1 MIYRFFGLRCLS
13 VLFAVLLWILPLGQS
28 AGADEINR
36 YIRRDLQA
44 SEPVSIAIDE
54 TGNTREFS
62 PQSLERGKQLFDESC
77 LFCHL
82 RGANI
87 PFPTVS
93 LSLEDLAGATPPR
106 DNIAGFVAY
115 MREPMTY
122 DGSDYTPWCRQ
133 VPESWMSPEQ
143 IEDLAAFVIRAAQKD
158 QSWGTKRVEV
168 NL

>member
-13 VLFAVLLWILPLGQS
+13 VLFALLLWILPLGQS

-82 RGANI
+82 RGANV

-158 QSWGTKRVEV
+158 QSWGTKMAEV

>member
-1 MIYRFFGLRCLS
+1 MIYRFFLWRGLC
-13 VLFAVLLWILPLGQS
+13 VLFAFLLWILPLGQS
-28 AGADEINR
+28 ADADGISR
-36 YIRRDLQA
+36 YVRYNLQA
-44 SEPVSIAIDE
+44 SEPVSMVLDE
-54 TGNTREFS
+54 AGNTREFS
-62 PQSLERGKQLFDESC
+62 PQSLERGQQLFDESC

-82 RGANI
+82 RGANV
-87 PFPTVS
+87 PFPSVS

-133 VPESWMSPEQ
+133 VPESWMSSEQ

-158 QSWGTKRVEV
+158 ETWGVRTVEV

>member
-1 MIYRFFGLRCLS
+1 MLNRFLLRRWLS
-13 VLFAVLLWILPLGQS
+13 VLFAFLFWILPISQP
-28 AGADEINR
+28 ADAAEINR

-44 SEPVSIAIDE
+44 SEPVSIRLDE
-54 TGNTREFS
+54 AGNTREFS

-77 LFCHL
+77 LVCHI
-82 RGANI
+82 RGSNV
-87 PFPTVS
+87 PFPPVS
-93 LSLEDLAGATPPR
+93 LSLENLAGATPPR

-133 VPESWMSPEQ
+133 VPESWMSAEQ

-158 QSWGTKRVEV
+158 QTWGVRTFEV
-168 NL
+168 NM

>member
-1 MIYRFFGLRCLS
+1 MIYRFSLRHCLS
-13 VLFAVLLWILPLGQS
+13 VLFAFLLWILPLGQS

-44 SEPVSIAIDE
+44 AEPVSIALDE
-54 TGNTREFS
+54 AGNSREFS

-77 LFCHL
+77 LSCHI
-82 RGANI
+82 RGSNV

-93 LSLEDLAGATPPR
+93 LSLDDLAGATPPR

-122 DGSDYTPWCRQ
+122 DGSDYTSWCRQ
-133 VPESWMSPEQ
+133 VPESWMSQEE

-158 QSWGTKRVEV
+158 KIWGVKQFEV

>member
-1 MIYRFFGLRCLS
+1 MLNRPFIRRFLGVAIAF
-13 VLFAVLLWILPLGQS
+13 LLWMLPFGQS
-28 AGADEINR
+28 ASADEIDR

-44 SEPVSIAIDE
+44 SEPVSIAIDPA
-54 TGNTREFS
+54 GNEREFS

-77 LFCHL
+77 LFCHI
-82 RGANI
+82 RGSNV

-93 LSLEDLAGATPPR
+93 LSLQDLTGATPPR
-106 DNIAGFVAY
+106 DNIQGFVEY

-133 VPESWMSPEQ
+133 VSESWMSQEQ

-158 QSWGTKRVEV
+158 PAWGSKQFEV
-168 NL
+168 SL

>member
-1 MIYRFFGLRCLS
+1 MIYRFVWQRCLS
-13 VLFAVLLWILPLGQS
+13 ILFAFLFWILPLGQS
-28 AGADEINR
+28 AGADGINR
-36 YIRRDLQA
+36 YIRFDLQA
-44 SEPVSIAIDE
+44 SEPVSIVLDE

-62 PQSLERGKQLFDESC
+62 PQSLERGKQLFDDSC

-82 RGANI
+82 RGANV

-122 DGSDYTPWCRQ
+122 DGSDYTSWCRQ
-133 VPESWMSPEQ
+133 VPESWMSPEK

-158 QSWGTKRVEV
+158 KAWGVRAVEV

>member
-1 MIYRFFGLRCLS
+1 MIYRFFWRRCLS
-13 VLFAVLLWILPLGQS
+13 VLFAFLLWILPLGQS

-54 TGNTREFS
+54 SGKTREFS

-82 RGANI
+82 RGANV
-87 PFPTVS
+87 PFPPVS
-93 LSLEDLAGATPPR
+93 LSLKDLAGATPPR
-106 DNIAGFVAY
+106 DNISGFVAY

-122 DGSDYTPWCRQ
+122 DGGDYTPWCRQ

-143 IEDLAAFVIRAAQKD
+143 LEDLAAFVIRAAQKD
-158 QSWGTKRVEV
+158 QGWGVKAVEV